1 VATAIRGWASERHA
15 TQHGQREI
23 ADLLW
28 TEIQRHAADTPA
40 PPSERAPPRRAHLP
54 SPPPPPRAALP
65 AAMGLLSRLATA
77 ALLAGVAAAL
87 LAQAPAA
94 RGAAPPLATLA
105 AALDD
110 AWAHLR
116 PGGAWHPAAFIE
128 RRGHTLLEGGLLAA
142 VAFLLFRPAR
152 RPAGA
157 KARAPLTE
165 RETAALCAEWEP
177 EPLAPPVPPAAAA
190 WLAAEAAETAPAAA
204 SARPKAGAPAPALDF
219 SAFDFLGL
227 RSDPA
232 PRAAARAAIARYGVG
247 SCGPRGFYGTIDVHL
262 ELEAGLAAAV
272 GAEEAILYS
281 YDLATLP
288 SLLPAFAGRGDLL
301 VLDDA
306 LGWAARSGA
315 ALSRARVLTFAH
327 GDVADLERVL
337 RGVAAEDAA
346 RPGRPLRRRFV
357 VVEGVAASTG
367 RVAPLA
373 AIAAL
378 KDRYKYRLVVDESCA
393 LGVLG
398 AGGRGAAEAAGL
410 APADVDVLAAS
421 LGNAAATAGGFCAGA
436 REVADHQRLG
446 GAGYCFSASLP
457 PYLAAAGL
465 AALPAVAGAEG
476 AARRARARAAA
487 RAFRAGAAALPG
499 LALVGGAESAESPVA
514 HLRLAAPPA
523 GGRAGFAAGDLL
535 LAAVAA
541 DCLARGG
548 VRVAL
553 AKYSPL
559 EAATRPPPS
568 LRVALSAVH
577 SAADIE
583 AALAALRGAAERV
596 LLAGGGGGARRARK

>member
-1 VATAIRGWASERHA
+1 LGFRAPRNS
-15 TQHGQREI
+15 QREI
-23 ADLLW
+23 ADLFC
-28 TEIQRHAADTPA
+28 TEIQLTTRHRHACIAQ
-40 PPSERAPPRRAHLP
+40 RARAALRRAHLP
-54 SPPPPPRAALP
+54 PSPPPPRAALP

-87 LAQAPAA
+87 LAQAPAV
-94 RGAAPPLATLA
+94 RGAAPLLAALA

-128 RRGHTLLEGGLLAA
+128 LRGHTLLEGGLLAA
-142 VAFLLFRPAR
+142 VAFLLLRPAR

-165 RETAALCAEWEP
+165 REIAALCAEWEP

-190 WLAAEAAETAPAAA
+190 WLAAEAAEAAPTTAV
-204 SARPKAGAPAPALDF
+204 SAPSKAGAPAPALDF

-227 RSDPA
+227 RSDSA

-337 RGVAAEDAA
+337 CGVAAEDAA
-346 RPGRPLRRRFV
+346 RPGRPPRRRFV
-357 VVEGVAASTG
+357 VVEGVAANTG

-373 AIAAL
+373 AIVAL
-378 KDRYKYRLVVDESCA
+378 KDKYKYRLVVDESCA

-410 APADVDVLAAS
+410 APADVDMLAAS

-465 AALPAVAGAEG
+465 AALPAVAGAAG

-568 LRVALSAVH
+568 LRVALSAAH

-596 LLAGGGGGARRARK
+596 LLAGGGCGARRARK

>member
-1 VATAIRGWASERHA
+1 
-15 TQHGQREI
+15 
-23 ADLLW
+23 
-28 TEIQRHAADTPA
+28 
-40 PPSERAPPRRAHLP
+40 
-54 SPPPPPRAALP
+54 
-65 AAMGLLSRLATA
+65 MGLLSRLATA

-87 LAQAPAA
+87 LAQAPAV
-94 RGAAPPLATLA
+94 RGAAPLLAALA

-128 RRGHTLLEGGLLAA
+128 LRGHTLLEGGLLAA
-142 VAFLLFRPAR
+142 VAFLLLRPAR

-165 RETAALCAEWEP
+165 REIAALCAEWEP

-190 WLAAEAAETAPAAA
+190 WLAAEAAEAAPTTAV
-204 SARPKAGAPAPALDF
+204 SAPSKAGAPAPALDF

-227 RSDPA
+227 RSDSA

-337 RGVAAEDAA
+337 CGVAAEDAA
-346 RPGRPLRRRFV
+346 RPGRPPRRRFV
-357 VVEGVAASTG
+357 VVEGVAANTG

-373 AIAAL
+373 AIVAL
-378 KDRYKYRLVVDESCA
+378 KDKYKYRLVVDESCA

-410 APADVDVLAAS
+410 APADVDMLAAS

-465 AALPAVAGAEG
+465 AALPAVAGAAG

-568 LRVALSAVH
+568 LRVALSAAH

-596 LLAGGGGGARRARK
+596 LLAGGGCGARRARK